1 MRIKHITKSALH
13 VFQNLGRF
21 AWENKIWW
29 MVPLVLVLALLAF
42 VVFSGQAVT
51 PFVYTL
57 W

>member
-1 MRIKHITKSALH
+1 MRIKHLTKSALNLLT
-13 VFQNLGRF
+13 NLGRF

-29 MVPLVLVLALLAF
+29 MLPLVLVLALLAF

>member
-13 VFQNLGRF
+13 LLQNLGRF

-29 MVPLVLVLALLAF
+29 MLPLVLVLALLAF

>member
-1 MRIKHITKSALH
+1 MRIKHLTKSAANLLK
-13 VFQNLGRF
+13 NLGGF

-29 MVPLVLVLALLAF
+29 MVPLVLVLGLLAF

>member
-1 MRIKHITKSALH
+1 MRIKHITKSALN
-13 VFQNLGRF
+13 VVQNLGRF

-29 MVPLVLVLALLAF
+29 MLPLVLVLALLAF

>member
-1 MRIKHITKSALH
+1 MRIKHLTKSAANLLK
-13 VFQNLGRF
+13 NLGGF

>member
-1 MRIKHITKSALH
+1 MRIKHLTKSALH
-13 VFQNLGRF
+13 VLQNLGRF

-29 MVPLVLVLALLAF
+29 MFPLVLVLGLLAF